1 MHLIYYLFKT
11 FRVAFL
17 LALLAGALSG
27 LCGIGLVG
35 LVPLT
40 LNSGSA
46 PLFVQEWLGWIFFGL
61 CLLLVLTRVAT
72 NLLLAHLGQT
82 TVFQLRM
89 ELTRQILRVPL
100 RRLQEIGV
108 PRLFALLTDDVASIA
123 GACELLP
130 LLLINFAIVASCL
143 AYLGWLSW
151 PVLMLIGVMI
161 GFGVL
166 SFRIAQYKALRD
178 LQAAREQNDVLF
190 SHMRG
195 LTEGIKELKL
205 RRAGQKS
212 FVSKNLEPTAA
223 AYRRHYMAGMGLYVL
238 ASNGGNGLFYVA
250 VGLILFVLPEWS
262 SLSSEVLTG
271 CVLAIIYMMAPL
283 SVIMTN
289 LPILGRAGIAL
300 NKIEEFGRQLSAHG
314 DYGVADRVCT
324 EPFPGQLEFRGVTH
338 RYHRE
343 DDDRCFA
350 LGPID
355 LTLRPGELVFLIGG
369 NGSGK
374 TTLALLLMG
383 LYAPES
389 GAIRLNGESITDA
402 NREYYRQYFSVVFS
416 DFYLFES
423 LLGFENRELDNRAR
437 EYLTQLQL
445 DHKVKIEDGRFSTLN
460 LSQGQRKRLALLVS
474 YLEDRPFYIFDE
486 WAADQDPVF
495 KKIFY
500 TEILPSLKARGKTV
514 VVITHDDGYFHVA
527 DRCLRLE
534 DGKITEIFVPGAK
547 DNPER
552 VLSSQVREEACE
564 QGAEQYAGAR

>member
-1 MHLIYYLFKT
+1 MHLIGYLLKGYRAIF
-11 FRVAFL
+11 
-17 LALLAGALSG
+17 ALSILAGILSG
-27 LCGIGLVG
+27 LSGVG
-35 LVPLT
+35 LIYLISLSLDSSKT
-40 LNSGSA
+40 L
-46 PLFVQEWLGWIFFGL
+46 LFIRDWLGWIFFGL
-61 CLLLVLTRVAT
+61 CLMLVLSRVVT

-89 ELTRQILRVPL
+89 QLTRQILRVPL

-143 AYLGWLSW
+143 VYLGWLSW
-151 PVLMLIGVMI
+151 SVLILIGAMI

-166 SFRIAQYKALRD
+166 SFRIAQRKALRD
-178 LQAAREQNDVLF
+178 LQAAREQNDILF

-205 RRAGQKS
+205 RRAGRKS
-212 FVSKNLEPTAA
+212 FVSESLEPTAA

-262 SLSSEVLTG
+262 YLSSEVLTG

-289 LPILGRAGIAL
+289 LPVLGRAGIAL
-300 NKIEEFGRQLSAHG
+300 NKIKEFGRQLSAHS
-314 DYGVADRVCT
+314 DDGVADSACT
-324 EPFPGQLEFRGVTH
+324 KPSSGQLEFRGVTH

-355 LTLRPGELVFLIGG
+355 LTLRPGDLVFLVGG

-389 GAIRLNGESITDA
+389 GAIRLNGEPITDT

-423 LLGFENRELDNRAR
+423 LLGFESRELDNKAR

-460 LSQGQRKRLALLVS
+460 LSQGQRKRLALLVA

-500 TEILPSLKARGKTV
+500 TEILSSLKARGKTV
-514 VVITHDDGYFHVA
+514 VVITHDEGYFHVA

-547 DNPER
+547 GNSEKALPSR
-552 VLSSQVREEACE
+552 VREEACE

>member
-1 MHLIYYLFKT
+1 M
-11 FRVAFL
+11 
-17 LALLAGALSG
+17 
-27 LCGIGLVG
+27 CGIGLVG

-40 LNSGSA
+40 LNASNAS
-46 PLFVQEWLGWIFFGL
+46 LFVQEWLGWIFFGL

-82 TVFQLRM
+82 TVFELRM
-89 ELTRQILRVPL
+89 QLTRQILGVPL

-143 AYLGWLSW
+143 VYLGWLSW
-151 PVLMLIGVMI
+151 SVLMLIGVMI

-166 SFRIAQYKALRD
+166 SFQLAQRKALRD

-190 SHMRG
+190 SHLRG

-205 RRAGQKS
+205 RRAGRKS
-212 FVSKNLEPTAA
+212 FVSESLEPTAA

-250 VGLILFVLPEWS
+250 VGLILFVLPEWNA
-262 SLSSEVLTG
+262 LPAEILTG

-283 SVIMTN
+283 SVMMTN
-289 LPILGRAGIAL
+289 LPVLGRAGIAL
-300 NKIEEFGRQLSAHG
+300 NKIEEFGRQLSVHRDDGAAG
-314 DYGVADRVCT
+314 NACI
-324 EPFPGQLEFRGVTH
+324 QASASLLEFKGVTH

-355 LTLRPGELVFLIGG
+355 VTLRPGEVVFLVGG

-383 LYAPES
+383 LYTPEK
-389 GAIRLNGESITDA
+389 GAIRLNGEAVTEA
-402 NREYYRQYFSVVFS
+402 NREYYRQHFAAVFS

-423 LLGFENRELDNRAR
+423 LLGFENRELDAKAR
-437 EYLTQLQL
+437 EYLAQLQL

-460 LSQGQRKRLALLVS
+460 LSQGQRKRLALLVA
-474 YLEDRPFYIFDE
+474 YLEDRPCYVFDE

-495 KKIFY
+495 KRIFY

-547 DNPER
+547 GSSEKALPPR
-552 VLSSQVREEACE
+552 VKEEACG
-564 QGAEQYAGAR
+564 QVAGQYAGAR